1 MRGARNRFHS
11 LLLTTNYLSCIIPP
25 DIVANSN
32 ELEMSRKWNRT
43 PQRARSCSDAGRMAR
58 LPRCRGSPRR
68 CCAGLGS
75 LAAGW
80 LYDGLH
86 HYEVAFWL
94 CAAAFLLAAIG
105 IALAPRPK
113 EQHAGSGQAGSVR
126 EEVAMGGS
134 AIEQ

>member
-1 MRGARNRFHS
+1 
-11 LLLTTNYLSCIIPP
+11 
-25 DIVANSN
+25 
-32 ELEMSRKWNRT
+32 
-43 PQRARSCSDAGRMAR
+43 
-58 LPRCRGSPRR
+58 
-68 CCAGLGS
+68 
-75 LAAGW
+75 
-80 LYDGLH
+80 
-86 HYEVAFWL
+86 L